1 MNKNQEQILHTIH
14 QILSSP
20 VFDIELGDNKYL
32 LGNLIAKYS
41 NCGKLYISEKTQN
54 KLNEIN
60 FKLDK
65 DINYIKYL
73 YGKKSLLY
81 RKHKIK
87 VVAEHLIPC
96 NIILSLILKSDRTL
110 DKIKEIMDHNVVT
123 IVLEEEDKQINKNKL
138 RTKVTED
145 FHIITNKWG
154 RYTSSDISVTENY
167 IINTGN
173 IFR

>member
-1 MNKNQEQILHTIH
+1 MNENQEQILHTIY
-14 QILSSP
+14 QILNSP
-20 VFDIELGDNKYL
+20 VFNIDLGDNKYIL
-32 LGNLIAKYS
+32 RNLIAKYS

-54 KLNEIN
+54 KLNKLN
-60 FKLDK
+60 FNLNK
-65 DINYIKYL
+65 DINYTKYL

-96 NIILSLILKSDRTL
+96 NVILSLILGSDKTL
-110 DKIKEIMDHNVVT
+110 EKIKEIMDHNVVT
-123 IVLEEEDKQINKNKL
+123 IILEEEDKQISKNKL
-138 RTKVTED
+138 RSKVTED

-167 IINTGN
+167 VINTGN